1 MHAVRQHDGNGDV
14 VRVAGGFQRPDDVV
28 GVVRHVGKPGK
39 YPFVEAM
46 RLGERALSGCLRAA
60 VMPVN
65 IFARRA
71 AELPDAS
78 IRRPL
83 GVPKLDRADRLV
95 DRHAGVPELQAET
108 LDDDIGVADVMRL
121 ADQPIADGQRQAEP
135 LVGQRGG
142 EFGRS

>member
-1 MHAVRQHDGNGDV
+1 
-14 VRVAGGFQRPDDVV
+14 
-28 GVVRHVGKPGK
+28 
-39 YPFVEAM
+39 
-46 RLGERALSGCLRAA
+46 
-60 VMPVN
+60 MPVN

-71 AELPDAS
+71 AEFPDAS

-83 GVPKLDRADRLV
+83 GVPELDRADRLV
-95 DRHAGVPELQAET
+95 DRHAGVSELQAET

-121 ADQPIADGQRQAEP
+121 ADQPIANRQRQAEP